1 MQWKVP
7 MSPTSHPGVEPLRR
21 VLLPTDFSRSAANA
35 AKRVLHLPFDKGARL
50 HLVHILPADVPEQ
63 FKARME
69 KQAATVLESFRRQ
82 VNKEARQQ
90 GIKGLEVTAMV
101 RQGEPFVEIIRASRT
116 LEADL
121 IVLGRH
127 GRRPLRD
134 MFIGTTAERVIRKG
148 EVPVLIV
155 SGRAFHPYQRPLL
168 ALGLDEA
175 SDFSVRLMRRVLAP
189 DAASATAVHAFNIPF
204 EDFIAPGNPHRQE
217 SEYRKECRME
227 AASRLRKF
235 LESEPASGLR
245 WNAVLRAGEAR
256 SVLIKEVVR
265 QKSDLIVLGTHARK
279 GLAHALLGSVAEWVV
294 ATAPCDVLVGRP
306 APVEFA
312 LP

>member
-1 MQWKVP
+1 
-7 MSPTSHPGVEPLRR
+7 MSPVSLPGIEPLRR
-21 VLLPTDFSRSAANA
+21 VLLPTDFSRGAANA
-35 AKRVLHLPFDKGARL
+35 AKRAVRLPFDKGARL
-50 HLVHILPADVPEQ
+50 HLVHILPADVPERFQ
-63 FKARME
+63 ARME
-69 KQAATVLESFRRQ
+69 KQAGMMLETFRRQ
-82 VNKEARQQ
+82 VSKEARQQ
-90 GIKGLEVTAMV
+90 GLKGLEVTAIV

-175 SDFSVRLMRRVLAP
+175 SDFSVGLMRRVLGP
-189 DAASATAVHAFNIPF
+189 DTTSATAVHAFNVPF
-204 EDFIAPGNPHRQE
+204 EDFIAPGTANRQE
-217 SEYRKECRME
+217 SEYRKECRRE

-235 LESEPASGLR
+235 LEFERASGLG
-245 WNAVLRAGEAR
+245 WTPILRAGEAR
-256 SVLIKEVVR
+256 AVLIKEVVR